1 MTNQEKR
8 GYEAIQTAYALLAAK
23 INDDKYG
30 ISLLIPE
37 QDHKL
42 MDTIEALLVSI
53 YLTVKNTPAEKALD
67 LALLNKLSPE
77 LKEIIIKVNNKSI
90 KSESQPLEI
99 ILLANP
105 GFTPEAIIGKLLIDF
120 EKIWLT
126 KYDSRILALKKV
138 QEICQINLE
147 FSLKN

>member
-1 MTNQEKR
+1 
-8 GYEAIQTAYALLAAK
+8 
-23 INDDKYG
+23 
-30 ISLLIPE
+30 
-37 QDHKL
+37 
-42 MDTIEALLVSI
+42 
-53 YLTVKNTPAEKALD
+53 
-67 LALLNKLSPE
+67 

-126 KYDSRILALKKV
+126 KYNSRILALKKV